1 VLPLIAASMSPSLR
15 TGFALNKAQADINSP
30 LWQ

>member
-1 VLPLIAASMSPSLR
+1 MAARMR
-15 TGFALNKAQADINSP
+15 TGFALNKAQADISSP